1 MILRL
6 SKHTVFEKSQYLS
19 NKIRPT
25 HLSGVDH
32 KPKGQN
38 FYVMLQYNRSEMNM
52 MTILVRCVLF
62 LMMRLGDEEE
72 VCVREGRK

>member
-1 MILRL
+1 M
-6 SKHTVFEKSQYLS
+6 FEKSQYLS